1 MQAQDKTDVDI
12 KLLSS
17 FSFPVQTRHQ
27 SGRYC
32 LYRVTV
38 GMGGGCLCRYF
49 GQNISQLKCSAG
61 QSDVREIKTNIL
73 GKIRDKDK
81 AVRPS
86 GKNNHLT
93 PSWNNKS
100 ERVCHPLHSTFR
112 LGIYQVSNKY
122 FSLLT
127 SQC

>member
-61 QSDVREIKTNIL
+61 QRDVREIKTNIL

-81 AVRPS
+81 AVPAS
-86 GKNNHLT
+86 PLVKTTTSHL
-93 PSWNNKS
+93 
-100 ERVCHPLHSTFR
+100 
-112 LGIYQVSNKY
+112 LGITNVRELPPLALPASEY
-122 FSLLT
+122 FSRFFLMNILFC
-127 SQC
+127 SQS

>member
-61 QSDVREIKTNIL
+61 RRDVREIKTNIL

-100 ERVCHPLHSTFR
+100 ESLPLLVSECFR
-112 LGIYQVSNKY
+112 SFYIFPFLCSN
-122 FSLLT
+122 
-127 SQC
+127 